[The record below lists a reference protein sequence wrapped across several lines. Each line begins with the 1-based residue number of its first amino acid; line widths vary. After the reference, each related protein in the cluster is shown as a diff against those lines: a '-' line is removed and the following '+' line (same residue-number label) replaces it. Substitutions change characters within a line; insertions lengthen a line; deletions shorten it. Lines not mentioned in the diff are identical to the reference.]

1 MAPAYALTIGGRIPW
16 SAPRVP
22 RGMIRSL
29 LAPLLALSACSPPA
43 LLTGLDRLTP
53 GGDSRQVASGVA
65 FTPAL
70 KLDVYAPARARSGAA
85 LPVVIFYYGGGWVGG
100 SRGGYGFA
108 GSAYA
113 SKGFVTVVPDY
124 RLVPG
129 VRFPTFVEDSA
140 QAVRWTRDNIARF
153 GGDPRRINLAG
164 HSAGAYN
171 AAMIALDGHYL
182 KDIGVD
188 PKIVRSAALLSGPYD
203 FLPFDEQRG
212 RDALGAWPRPLETQ
226 PIHFASAAAP
236 PMLLATG
243 NADDIVRPRNS
254 EALAARLG
262 ALGVPVVLKLYPGK
276 SHVDLAKSLSKPF
289 RGTTPALADS
299 AAFMADHSR

>member
-1 MAPAYALTIGGRIPW
+1 
-16 SAPRVP
+16 
-22 RGMIRSL
+22 MIRFL
-29 LAPLLALSACSPPA
+29 IAPLLALSACSPPA

-53 GGDSRQVASGVA
+53 GGDSRQVASGVQ
-65 FTPAL
+65 FTPEL
-70 KLDVYAPARARSGAA
+70 KLDVYAPADARPGQS
-85 LPVVIFYYGGGWVGG
+85 LPVVIFYYGGGWVAG

-129 VRFPTFVEDSA
+129 VRFPTFLQDSA
-140 QAVRWTRDNIARF
+140 QAVKWTRDHIARY
-153 GGDPRRINLAG
+153 GGDPKRISLAG

-182 KDIGVD
+182 RDIGVD
-188 PKIVRSAALLSGPYD
+188 PKIIRSAALLSGPYD

-212 RDALGAWPRPLETQ
+212 HDALGAWPRPEETQ
-226 PIHFASAAAP
+226 PIHFASSAAP

-243 NADDIVRPRNS
+243 TADDIVRPRNS
-254 EALAARLG
+254 ERLAARLREL
-262 ALGVPVVLKLYPGK
+262 AVPVELKRYPGK

-299 AAFMADHSR
+299 SAFMMANAR